1 MILPTVIHCLHND
14 YYLTSVTFLLVHV
27 ISVYSM
33 PNHLSEKSILS
44 PIYPIFLCLFPFF
57 FKYSH
62 KQIKKINYNLDY
74 SYPES
79 EFKVICINFY
89 TPHPSHPLPKS
100 HSSSSSHFSAESY
113 SISSHTPHSPFPA
126 SFSSRWSI
134 VPSPSPTKLPRPSF
148 ASASPAGFADS
159 ATAWSAHSSISAFLP
174 SSHRFAS
181 SQLRVVR
188 AVSLPSVLDVL
199 KPPPAA
205 LPTPLRSSARLP
217 ARCSHAVADSAAR
230 AASSLS
236 SVAEGGL
243 EMKITSET
251 HS

>member
-1 MILPTVIHCLHND
+1 MSSQFIQCPIICLKSQFSLPSIL
-14 YYLTSVTFLLVHV
+14 YFFAYFLL
-27 ISVYSM
+27 Y
-33 PNHLSEKSILS
+33 
-44 PIYPIFLCLFPFF
+44 
-57 FKYSH
+57 FKYSN

-174 SSHRFAS
+174 SLHRFAS

-199 KPPPAA
+199 I
-205 LPTPLRSSARLP
+205 PLQLRFPRPYDLLRAFP
-217 ARCSHAVADSAAR
+217 HAVR
-230 AASSLS
+230 TLS
-236 SVAEGGL
+236 PILLHEPLLLFLLLQKEGWR
-243 EMKITSET
+243 
-251 HS
+251 